1 MAICFDNFMLVL
13 YERIIYIKQTFSTMF
28 IIKRKDFFRQG
39 NLVIFFFLLVLTS
52 CKSVKLQ
59 TFEFP
64 KPVDTN
70 SKEIAYQEKKIYN
83 LSDLYFADNQFDGAR
98 LNNFELV
105 NDSTLVATILP
116 ENEPINSSPHYA
128 FRLWSSAPAEV
139 YLQLNYPTNKHRY
152 WPKLSNDG
160 THWKPID
167 SVNFKVLTDS
177 SKAQLKLNITNDKLW
192 IAAQELN
199 NSTHVT
205 NWAKERANHTNVH
218 FNIVGKS
225 KLGRDLIMLDIYV
238 GSPEGKDMVVIFSR
252 QHPPEVSGYM
262 AMQAFVDEL
271 LKDNR
276 LSKDFIK
283 KYRILVF
290 PLLNPDGVDLGHWRH
305 NAGGIDL
312 NRDWAYYRQEEPKNV
327 ANYIVNTVKKS
338 KNTVVL
344 GLDFHSTQEDLYYS
358 LSDDNHS
365 VIYPFKDY
373 WIKGIDDALPNYT
386 PADYPEPFNQPITKA
401 WFFKQFGADSVTY
414 EIGDETPRDFIKL
427 KAEVA
432 AREMMKL
439 LILR

>member
-1 MAICFDNFMLVL
+1 MLMIRFENLRDKSKLLIFVFVL
-13 YERIIYIKQTFSTMF
+13 I
-28 IIKRKDFFRQG
+28 
-39 NLVIFFFLLVLTS
+39 LTS

-64 KPVDTN
+64 NPVDTN
-70 SKEIAYQEKKIYN
+70 SKEIAYQEKKTYN
-83 LSDLYFADNQFDGAR
+83 LNDLYFADNQFDGAR
-98 LNNFELV
+98 LNNFELI

-116 ENEPINSSPHYA
+116 ENQPINSSPYYA
-128 FRLWSSAPAEV
+128 FKLWSSKPAEV

-152 WPKLSNDG
+152 WPKLSRDG
-160 THWKPID
+160 MNWKPID
-167 SVNFKVLTDS
+167 SANFKILGDS
-177 SKAQLKLNITNDKLW
+177 INAQLKVNLTKDTLW

-199 NSTHVT
+199 NSTHVAGWT
-205 NWAKERANHTNVH
+205 KKRAEQTNVH
-218 FNIVGKS
+218 FKMVGKS
-225 KLGRDLIMLDIYV
+225 KLGKDLLMLDIYE
-238 GSPEGKDMVVIFSR
+238 GNPEKKDVVVILSR

-271 LKDNR
+271 LNDNR

-312 NRDWAYYRQEEPKNV
+312 NRDWAYYRQDEPRTI
-327 ANYIVNTVKKS
+327 ANYIVKTVKES
-338 KNTVVL
+338 KNKVVL
-344 GLDFHSTQEDLYYS
+344 GLDFHSTQRDLYYS
-358 LSDDNHS
+358 LSDENHS

-373 WIKGIDDALPNYT
+373 WIKGIDDALSNYT